1 MKLLNKLNSI
11 IILGCVLT
19 FVGSMT
25 AYAGEG
31 VFSEIIAGEKIVDA
45 MPTKNTDANIYVTCK
60 ASVDMKSDSSNSAR
74 QIRLLPSGYNLSVL
88 GAEYGWVNVQDD
100 EGNIGYVYSSN
111 VVFKN
116 GVKPENINPIEK
128 KGNEIVSFSKQYL
141 GTPYVWG
148 GTSLTSGVDCSGFVY
163 SVYKNFGI
171 TLNRSSRGMYSSNGV
186 SVNKSDLMPGD
197 LLFFNTNGSGISHVG
212 MYIGNSQYIH
222 AASKDVRISNL
233 NDRYSLNTYVGAKRI
248 LA

>member
-1 MKLLNKLNSI
+1 MKLFNKFNSI
-11 IILGCVLT
+11 LFLGCVISILY
-19 FVGSMT
+19 ST
-25 AYAGEG
+25 AAFANDGIFASLLENN
-31 VFSEIIAGEKIVDA
+31 EILNA
-45 MPTKNTDANIYVTCK
+45 MPAKNTNPDIYVTCNND
-60 ASVDMKSDSSNSAR
+60 ANMKSDSSETSR
-74 QIRLLPSGYNLSVL
+74 QIKVLPTGYNLTVL
-88 GAEYGWVNVQDD
+88 GTEYGWVNVMDD
-100 EGNIGYVYSSN
+100 QGQTGYVYSAD
-111 VVFKN
+111 VTFKN
-116 GVKPENINPIEK
+116 GKKPVNIDPIVK

-186 SVNKSDLMPGD
+186 SVNKSELKPGD
-197 LLFFNTNGSGISHVG
+197 LLFFNTGGNGVSHVG

-222 AASKDVRISNL
+222 AASVNVKISNL
-233 NDRYSLNTYVGAKRI
+233 NDSYSTRTYVGAKRV